1 MQYQISPPRQI
12 LALKPRTAVVGTSTL
27 QKLRNKAVQVPG
39 LRLREELTTVDAKS
53 TAEKAEQLGARVAEL
68 EKQKSELEEQ
78 LAAAKR
84 PPPPPPTNTAIAH
97 SIAMC
102 QMGTAPGHLPTPV
115 SVMSSSSPSMIFD
128 IHRQRTMT
136 SLAPVRPHAPGRRLW
151 CAVPTSHTAFSSPN
165 LSRAGLFWLPQCTQR
180 RAAV

>member
-1 MQYQISPPRQI
+1 M
-12 LALKPRTAVVGTSTL
+12 
-27 QKLRNKAVQVPG
+27 QVPG
-39 LRLREELTTVDAKS
+39 LRLREELTAVDAKS

-115 SVMSSSSPSMIFD
+115 SVMSLSSPSMIFD

-136 SLAPVRPHAPGRRLW
+136 LLAPVRPTHQEG
-151 CAVPTSHTAFSSPN
+151 AFCVLPPATRH
-165 LSRAGLFWLPQCTQR
+165 LVVRIRAGRACFGFPQR